1 MKKFLFF
8 ILLIALSI
16 FSSGYFYYFSL
27 VKEETFKKESSLE
40 AMKKELLESAHE
52 SITSKNLF
60 LFEKIVTNLQQR
72 SDLRNVNIKLKKYYL
87 NDELLLKSV
96 ASIDASWSI
105 IEVSMDAMQGV
116 IEYMPDGG
124 YEILVNDKENLASN
138 ITIKFQVEKDSTIKE
153 FLYIYATQ
161 KEIKSN
167 QSAIELKNIKYED
180 NDFILEYDYADMV
193 INKEDIAEKTYLF
206 LINILF
212 ITISLLV
219 LFILIYNY
227 IIRPKFIKTI
237 DSLNIYIKNT
247 LDGKIIK
254 ELSVSKELSNEFG
267 VLNENI
273 MNIAKNY
280 LSLSNELAISKDII
294 YQKERTDE
302 LTGLPNKK
310 SFENDLKY
318 MFIAN
323 KSGFIIQLKIDKIG
337 LFTNNYGPEIVDTLI
352 EDFSHLIKNFLDT
365 NPKYDGVIYR
375 FFGAEF
381 AMIIY
386 DVNSQEIE
394 DMLREIIKITES
406 LSHKYYFFDNRV
418 YYGATPFDNYGTIE
432 SILQST
438 RDTYESAIKE
448 KSKYYFIADEKN
460 QQELNDKLEHTVKDI
475 ISRKD
480 FVLQY
485 LYDTYDF
492 HSSPQLLMQEVS
504 PLIIDSLT
512 FESIPSSKFLSVA
525 EKLGF
530 ISDFDKALIEK
541 VLEQIEFGEL
551 THKISIPLS
560 VTSLS
565 NQLFLSWLEE
575 ALKST
580 PYRENLIFVA
590 HSYSIVS
597 NYNKFVSFCSFLK
610 KNELE
615 FMIKQYHIS
624 DLELEKLLPLY
635 PTYLRLERAYCQDF
649 KRDSSKQHIVKQIV
663 LFCDENGIKVL
674 GDSVKNE
681 QDYLAFEML
690 GLYGTS
696 R

>member
-8 ILLIALSI
+8 IFLIALSI

-105 IEVSMDAMQGV
+105 IEVSIDAMQGV

-167 QSAIELKNIKYED
+167 QSTIELKNIKYED

-212 ITISLLV
+212 ITISLLL

-273 MNIAKNY
+273 MNIAKHY
-280 LSLSNELAISKDII
+280 LNLSNELAISKDII

-406 LSHKYYFFDNRV
+406 LSHKYYFFDNKV

-460 QQELNDKLEHTVKDI
+460 QQELNNKLEHTVKDI

-624 DLELEKLLPLY
+624 DLELEKLLPLS

>member
-8 ILLIALSI
+8 IFLIALSI

-105 IEVSMDAMQGV
+105 IEVSIDAMQGV

-167 QSAIELKNIKYED
+167 QSTIELKNIKYED

-273 MNIAKNY
+273 MNIAKHY

-406 LSHKYYFFDNRV
+406 LSHKYYFFDNKV

-460 QQELNDKLEHTVKDI
+460 QQELNNKLEHTVKDI

>member
-72 SDLRNVNIKLKKYYL
+72 SNLRNVNIKLKKYYL

-180 NDFILEYDYADMV
+180 NDFVLEYDYADMV

-394 DMLREIIKITES
+394 DMLIDIIKITES

-460 QQELNDKLEHTVKDI
+460 QQELNNKLEHTVKDI